1 MTGDLKVFTILKD
14 LGDVIQGKSLNATI
28 WVPLESI
35 VSRRKKNPEAETR
48 NVNDMESSFMRN
60 TRILSCGVIFK

>member
-1 MTGDLKVFTILKD
+1 MIGDLKVFTILKD

-28 WVPLESI
+28 WRGFPWKALFPDG
-35 VSRRKKNPEAETR
+35 KNPEAETR

-60 TRILSCGVIFK
+60 TRILSCGVI

>member
-1 MTGDLKVFTILKD
+1 MQLSGVGS
-14 LGDVIQGKSLNATI
+14 LGKHCFPT
-28 WVPLESI
+28 E
-35 VSRRKKNPEAETR
+35 KNPEAETR